1 MTSSKCRQL
10 NKIRKMMEKMR
21 SLTKKEKPPE
31 TNNKQTNL
39 NGQKSEILQLN
50 NIIIKPKNRRV
61 SKADSNT
68 QKTESAT

>member
-1 MTSSKCRQL
+1 
-10 NKIRKMMEKMR
+10 MMEKMR
-21 SLTKKEKPPE
+21 SFTKKEKPPE
-31 TNNKQTNL
+31 TNNKQTNF

>member
-1 MTSSKCRQL
+1 
-10 NKIRKMMEKMR
+10 MR
-21 SLTKKEKPPE
+21 SFTKKEKPPE